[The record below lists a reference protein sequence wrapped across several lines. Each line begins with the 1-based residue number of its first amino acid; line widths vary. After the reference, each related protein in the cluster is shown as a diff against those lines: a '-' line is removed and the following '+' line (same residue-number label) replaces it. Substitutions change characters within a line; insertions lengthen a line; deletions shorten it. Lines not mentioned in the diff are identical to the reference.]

1 MLDSH
6 TDNSENHS
14 STFDRDIG
22 SFLSILPSS
31 IQQGLYPHD
40 LTNNLV
46 EVILDLGRRPLA
58 RFTNLEIELSED
70 DVTPMDISYI
80 TERIGDFGE
89 DNRAG
94 IEQSLHRISA
104 LRNRGGKIIGLT
116 CRVGR
121 AVMGTI
127 KIIEDLIY
135 SGQSLLIIG
144 KPGIGKTT
152 MLREMARVLANEAT
166 RRVVIVDTSNE
177 IAGDGDIPHPAIG
190 KSRRLQVPRPHLQHQ
205 VMIEAVENHMP
216 EVILI
221 DEMGTELEAAAA
233 RTIAERG
240 VQLIA
245 TAHGNTLQ
253 NLMLNPTL
261 SDLVGGIQTVTLGD
275 QEARRRRGQ
284 KTVLERKGPPSF
296 PILIEL
302 AARDQVAIHRDVAGT
317 IDRLLR
323 GIAPTPELRQ
333 IDSSGIV
340 SRSQIGFQDTIPA
353 TKESLEHSAA
363 NNRTVRATPDKLD
376 TLNYQAQTGQYATTM
391 YDEPSTQSATQ
402 MSETGSNKAESQITH
417 VLPYGVGVARV
428 REFLARNPTN
438 IELVDDLTATDV
450 LLTTKS
456 QYRKS
461 STLLQH
467 AQERGIPIYVLR
479 KNTEVQLEH
488 FLRNLSSSHS
498 SQTGV
503 QSALTDATSGVD
515 RVNQGEFAV
524 ELEPQNAYIRR
535 LQHLIADQSNV
546 NSKSKGRD
554 PKRRVTLYQ

>member
-1 MLDSH
+1 MIDSY
-6 TDNSENHS
+6 TDNNKTRS
-14 STFDRDIG
+14 SNFDGDIE
-22 SFLSILPSS
+22 SFLSILPTS
-31 IQQGLYPHD
+31 IQQGLFPYD
-40 LTNNLV
+40 LADTLV
-46 EVILDLGRRPLA
+46 EVILDLGRKPQA
-58 RFTNLEIELSED
+58 RFTDLEIELSD
-70 DVTPMDISYI
+70 NNVTSMDINYI

-104 LRNRGGKIIGLT
+104 IRNRGGKIIGLT

-127 KIIEDLIY
+127 RIVEDLIY

-152 MLREMARVLANEAT
+152 MLREMARVLANEAN

-190 KSRRLQVPRPHLQHQ
+190 KARRLQVPRPHQQHQ

-221 DEMGTELEAAAA
+221 DEMGTELEATAA

-275 QEARRRRGQ
+275 QEARRRRSQ
-284 KTVLERKGPPSF
+284 KTILERKGPPSF
-296 PILIEL
+296 PILIEI
-302 AARDQVAIHRDVAGT
+302 ATRDQVAIHRDVAST

-323 GIAPTPELRQ
+323 GIPPTPELRK
-333 IDSSGIV
+333 IDSLGTISH
-340 SRSQIGFQDTIPA
+340 SQIGFQDTVAPTQDDLKNSDMNKPLLRIAPDRSDTSNYPND
-353 TKESLEHSAA
+353 TKQSVKTNTNLAPDPSL
-363 NNRTVRATPDKLD
+363 N
-376 TLNYQAQTGQYATTM
+376 
-391 YDEPSTQSATQ
+391 Q
-402 MSETGSNKAESQITH
+402 MSSPQITH
-417 VLPYGVGVARV
+417 VLPYGVGIARV
-428 REFLARNPTN
+428 REFLTRNPAN
-438 IELVDDLTATDV
+438 INLVDDLKRTDI

-456 QYRKS
+456 QYRKRS
-461 STLLQH
+461 ALLQH
-467 AQERGIPIYVLR
+467 AQEQGVPIYVLR
-479 KNTEVQLEH
+479 KNTESQLEH
-488 FLRNLSSSHS
+488 FLQNLSSP
-498 SQTGV
+498 
-503 QSALTDATSGVD
+503 QSPKTSIQNALTDATSGVD
-515 RVNQGEFAV
+515 RVHQGEYTV
-524 ELEPQNAYIRR
+524 DLEPQNAYIRR
-535 LQHLIADQSNV
+535 LQHVLASQSNI

>member
-1 MLDSH
+1 
-6 TDNSENHS
+6 
-14 STFDRDIG
+14 
-22 SFLSILPSS
+22 
-31 IQQGLYPHD
+31 
-40 LTNNLV
+40 
-46 EVILDLGRRPLA
+46 
-58 RFTNLEIELSED
+58 
-70 DVTPMDISYI
+70 MDISYI

-104 LRNRGGKIIGLT
+104 IRNRGGKIIGLT

-127 KIIEDLIY
+127 RIIEDLIY

-152 MLREMARVLANEAT
+152 MLREMARVLANEAN

-190 KSRRLQVPRPHLQHQ
+190 KARRLQVPKPQQQHQ

-302 AARDQVAIHRDVAGT
+302 AARDQVALHRDVAGT

-323 GIAPTPELRQ
+323 GIPPTPELRK
-333 IDSSGIV
+333 IDSSGTV
-340 SRSQIGFQDTIPA
+340 SRSQMGFQDTVELAQDEITNSQEEKPPLRV
-353 TKESLEHSAA
+353 TSPRLE
-363 NNRTVRATPDKLD
+363 
-376 TLNYQAQTGQYATTM
+376 TLNYISDTK
-391 YDEPSTQSATQ
+391 QSANASHALT
-402 MSETGSNKAESQITH
+402 SSPTATELPAPAVTH

-428 REFLARNPTN
+428 REFLAHNPAN
-438 IELVDDLTATDV
+438 IELVDELTETDV
-450 LLTTKS
+450 LLTTKA
-456 QYRKS
+456 QFRKRS
-461 STLLQH
+461 ALLQH
-467 AQERGIPIYVLR
+467 AQEGGIPIYVLR
-479 KNTEVQLEH
+479 KNTEAQLEH
-488 FLRNLSSSHS
+488 FLRNLSSAESP
-498 SQTGV
+498 QTGI
-503 QSALTDATSGVD
+503 QNALTDAASGVD
-515 RVNQGEFAV
+515 RVHQGEYEV

-535 LQHLIADQSNV
+535 LQHVLASQSNV
-546 NSKSKGRD
+546 NSKSRGRA

>member
-1 MLDSH
+1 MLDSY
-6 TDNSENHS
+6 TDNTAPQS
-14 STFDRDIG
+14 SNFDGDIG

-31 IQQGLYPHD
+31 IQQGLYPYD
-40 LTNNLV
+40 LSNDLI
-46 EVILDLGRRPLA
+46 EVILDLGRKPQA
-58 RFTNLEIELSED
+58 RFTNLEIELSENNI
-70 DVTPMDISYI
+70 TSMDISHI

-104 LRNRGGKIIGLT
+104 IRNRGGKIIGLT

-121 AVMGTI
+121 AVTGTI
-127 KIIEDLIY
+127 RIIEDLIY
-135 SGQSLLIIG
+135 SGKSLLLIG

-152 MLREMARVLANEAT
+152 MLREMARVLASEAS

-190 KSRRLQVPRPHLQHQ
+190 KARRLQVPKPNQQHQ

-323 GIAPTPELRQ
+323 GILPTPEIRH
-333 IDSSGIV
+333 IDPSGVI
-340 SRSQIGFQDTIPA
+340 SRSQMGFQDAYAPVQDGETLTQEYTRELLIPPA
-353 TKESLEHSAA
+353 KLEASNHAISDRQLAGDDLEHTRPLPP
-363 NNRTVRATPDKLD
+363 NRVSSPENTR
-376 TLNYQAQTGQYATTM
+376 
-391 YDEPSTQSATQ
+391 
-402 MSETGSNKAESQITH
+402 

-428 REFLARNPTN
+428 REFLARNPTT
-438 IELVDDLTATDV
+438 IELVDDLKETDV
-450 LLTTKS
+450 LLTTKA
-456 QYRKS
+456 QYRKR
-461 STLLQH
+461 STLLQN
-467 AQERGIPIYVLR
+467 AQHQGVPIYVLR
-479 KNTEVQLEH
+479 KNTEGQLEH
-488 FLRNLSSSHS
+488 FIKNLSSSRS
-498 SQTGV
+498 PQIGV
-503 QSALTDATSGVD
+503 QTALTDAASGVD
-515 RVNQGEFAV
+515 RVHQGEYEV

-535 LQHLIADQSNV
+535 LQHVLASESNV

-554 PKRRVTLYQ
+554 PKRRVTLYQQ

>member
-1 MLDSH
+1 MLDSY
-6 TDNSENHS
+6 TDNSSFHS
-14 STFDRDIG
+14 PNFDGDIG
-22 SFLSILPSS
+22 SFLSILPVS
-31 IQQGLYPHD
+31 IQQGLYPYD
-40 LTNNLV
+40 LSNDLI
-46 EVILDLGRRPLA
+46 EVILDLGRKPQA
-58 RFTNLEIELSED
+58 RFTDLEIELSEN
-70 DVTPMDISYI
+70 DVTSMDINYI

-104 LRNRGGKIIGLT
+104 IRNRGGKIIGLT

-121 AVMGTI
+121 AVTGTI
-127 KIIEDLIY
+127 RIIEDLIY
-135 SGQSLLIIG
+135 SGRSLLLIG

-152 MLREMARVLANEAT
+152 MLREMARVLASEAN

-190 KSRRLQVPRPHLQHQ
+190 KARRLQVPKPNQQHQ

-253 NLMLNPTL
+253 NLMLHPTL

-302 AARDQVAIHRDVAGT
+302 AARDQVAIHRDVAST

-323 GIAPTPELRQ
+323 GISPTPEIRH
-333 IDSSGIV
+333 IDSAGVI
-340 SRSQIGFQDTIPA
+340 SRSQIGFQDTYSPEQA
-353 TKESLEHSAA
+353 AGQTSEPKESS
-363 NNRTVRATPDKLD
+363 DILD
-376 TLNYQAQTGQYATTM
+376 TPEYDKSGRGLSQAEQTPWSSFPTDQRSSIPNTR
-391 YDEPSTQSATQ
+391 
-402 MSETGSNKAESQITH
+402 

-428 REFLARNPTN
+428 REFLARNPAN
-438 IELVDDLTATDV
+438 IELVDDLKQTDV
-450 LLTTKS
+450 LLTTKA
-456 QYRKS
+456 QYRKR
-461 STLLQH
+461 STLLQN
-467 AQERGIPIYVLR
+467 AQHQGVPIYVLR
-479 KNTEVQLEH
+479 KNTEGQLDH
-488 FLRNLSSSHS
+488 FIRNLSSPRSGE
-498 SQTGV
+498 TGV
-503 QSALTDATSGVD
+503 HTALTDAASGVD
-515 RVNQGEFAV
+515 RVHQGEYEV

-535 LQHLIADQSNV
+535 LQHVLASESNV
-546 NSKSKGRD
+546 NSKSRGRD
-554 PKRRVTLYQ
+554 PKRRVTLYQQ